1 MSITYK
7 VTDVTKSSITV
18 SYEEGEWARFALD
31 KSMTKDD
38 LEAIIRNYGPAPST
52 RTPFDK
58 VSDVPLQLNATGTI
72 TDHQEQRTIENQLQD
87 EARLDMDIS
96 YKVQRQE
103 QYPSVPDQLE
113 ALYLARKG
121 DNTKLNQ
128 VDAII
133 DEVKAS
139 IPKTTPDIKAKDW
152 LDSVKYGTFND
163 RAGNKKNIFGA
174 ESATAVDFEGKRD

>member
-7 VTDVTKSSITV
+7 VTDVTKSSMTV
-18 SYEEGEWARFALD
+18 SFEGGEWARFALD

-38 LEAIIRNYGPAPST
+38 LEKIIRNYGPAPST
-52 RTPFDK
+52 LTPFDN
-58 VSDVPLQLNATGTI
+58 VSDVPLQLNATATI
-72 TDHQEQRTIENQLQD
+72 TDHEENRAIENQLQK
-87 EARLDMDIS
+87 EAQENEAIS
-96 YKVQRQE
+96 YKAQRKE
-103 QYPSVPDQLE
+103 QYPSVLDQLE

-139 IPKTTPDIKAKDW
+139 IPKTTPDITAKTW
-152 LDSVKYGTFND
+152 MDSVKEGTFDD
-163 RAGNKKNIFGA
+163 RSGNKKNIFGA
-174 ESATAVDFEGKRD
+174 ETALSRGFTGSD

>member
-1 MSITYK
+1 
-7 VTDVTKSSITV
+7 
-18 SYEEGEWARFALD
+18 
-31 KSMTKDD
+31 
-38 LEAIIRNYGPAPST
+38 
-52 RTPFDK
+52 
-58 VSDVPLQLNATGTI
+58 
-72 TDHQEQRTIENQLQD
+72 
-87 EARLDMDIS
+87 MDIS

-139 IPKTTPDIKAKDW
+139 IPKTTPDTTKKAWNDA
-152 LDSVKYGTFND
+152 VKNGTFDD
-163 RAGNKKNIFGA
+163 RSGNKKNIYSA
-174 ESATAVDFEGKRD
+174 EQVLGRSFIG